1 MTEYIDR
8 EKVEAQLRAYAD
20 NVPERFSEV
29 IKGLIGA
36 VVLDLTDAIKD
47 MPTANVRE
55 NVKGKWVFKK
65 GDMVSCDD
73 GWYCSHCKRGFH
85 TYVPYFKD
93 FNFCPNCGAEM
104 KRKDR

>member
-29 IKGLIGA
+29 IKGLIDA

-47 MPTANVRE
+47 MPTADVRE
-55 NVKGKWVFKK
+55 NVSGKWVSASSL
-65 GDMVSCDD
+65 D
-73 GWYCSHCKRGFH
+73 WYLVYKCSNCGEYGNPKH
-85 TYVPYFKD
+85 
-93 FNFCPNCGAEM
+93 NFCPNYGADN
-104 KRKDR
+104 RGDTDG